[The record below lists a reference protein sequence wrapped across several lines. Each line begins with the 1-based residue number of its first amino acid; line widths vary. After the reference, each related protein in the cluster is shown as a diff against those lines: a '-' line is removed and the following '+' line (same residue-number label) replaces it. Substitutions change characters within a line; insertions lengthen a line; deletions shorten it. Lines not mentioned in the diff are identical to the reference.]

1 MHVCVAARR
10 YDVLVPNRT
19 IYVSEDDQP
28 LYKRAQELAGD
39 NLSAAISN
47 ALKRYVESEDARAEG
62 YDDVVVKVGMGAGR
76 KVRFLGI
83 LLGDW
88 IDSRGERFEHY
99 RVWRGKAGR
108 LAIHVERAGYW
119 EMRDSQGNPLSGWR
133 AWTGIGAAA
142 GGGQGANAT
151 LDVVDT
157 LDEIRER
164 VPAELYEMVAAAV
177 DQPNVEEVD
186 L

>member
-1 MHVCVAARR
+1 VHVHAAAGR

-39 NLSAAISN
+39 NLSAAIST
-47 ALKRYVESEDARAEG
+47 ALKRYVEVEDARAVG
-62 YDDVVVKVGMGAGR
+62 YDDIVVKVGMGSGR
-76 KVRFLGI
+76 KIRFLGV

-88 IDSRGERFEHY
+88 ITTQGERFEHY

-108 LAIHVERAGYW
+108 FAIHVERAGYW
-119 EMRDSQGNPLSGWR
+119 ESRDAQGNLLTGWR
-133 AWTGIGAAA
+133 SWTGIGAAA
-142 GGGQGANAT
+142 GGGQPAVST

-157 LDEIRER
+157 LEEVKER
-164 VPAELYEMVAAAV
+164 VPKELYDMVAIAV
-177 DQPNVEEVD
+177 DQPYVED
-186 L
+186 LEL